1 MNHNNTMV
9 APTLW
14 GLLLKY
20 FEDTYYYEQDTLN
33 KFYLKADTAHQHA
46 ILDMFAY
53 AQVRSPM
60 NAINVTEQ
68 HWGDM
73 YTDDNNTVP
82 KNLSLTMDAIYRL
95 SHLNVTEQ
103 QKEHFDT
110 PEQLETLT
118 AEVREHQHWVRANP
132 YYYET
137 NKPTTKTP
145 SQPFTL
151 KTYNLIS
158 TLSLVLLCPAKYMYA
173 ALTLLGSPYTSLD
186 HVKHP
191 MVYEDYVHQCAI
203 SRVPITHGSHMTIA
217 ALTNCPEPIITKI
230 LLGESLTRE
239 EYSKWAETMESL
251 FPARAYAYNMVAYS
265 QGYELVPLW
274 STFMVL
280 EVITDVFEETM
291 DVWKIG
297 EKTAQWVLDDHR
309 NSTPYESMV
318 LTNEYMF

>member
-20 FEDTYYYEQDTLN
+20 FEDTYYYEPDTLN

-46 ILDMFAY
+46 ILDMIAY

-60 NAINVTEQ
+60 NAINSTEQ

-103 QKEHFDT
+103 QRKHFDT
-110 PEQLETLT
+110 LEQLEAL
-118 AEVREHQHWVRANP
+118 AIEVREHQHWVRENP

-137 NKPTTKTP
+137 NKPTTTSP
-145 SQPFTL
+145 QPLTL

-173 ALTLLGSPYTSLD
+173 ALKLLGSPYTSLD

-191 MVYEDYVHQCAI
+191 MMYEDYVHQCAI

-217 ALTNCPEPIITKI
+217 ALTNCSETMITKI
-230 LLGESLTRE
+230 LHGEPVTIE
-239 EYSKWAETMESL
+239 EYSRWADTMEAL

-280 EVITDVFEETM
+280 GTITDAFEETTEM
-291 DVWKIG
+291 WGIG
-297 EKTAQWVLDDHR
+297 EKTTQWVLDDHR

-318 LTNEYMF
+318 LTKEYMF